1 MSAANIEAAT
11 RLEVPFKISDSE
23 PARFRVEVARRI
35 AACNEHAG
43 LPGDWLIPP
52 GERAGIRTEMAR
64 ESLAS
69 EHGRPPVDARE
80 TADDCQAFKATGADG
95 RRLRSDVSPGE
106 VGVHAEISP
115 QKWCTSPSTTS
126 VSRDVGHRVILEEP
140 PIQAK
145 EDISALT

>member
-1 MSAANIEAAT
+1 MHPVATQRPEQLRDTDMTAANIEAAT

-64 ESLAS
+64 ESLA
-69 EHGRPPVDARE
+69 
-80 TADDCQAFKATGADG
+80 
-95 RRLRSDVSPGE
+95 
-106 VGVHAEISP
+106 
-115 QKWCTSPSTTS
+115 
-126 VSRDVGHRVILEEP
+126 
-140 PIQAK
+140 
-145 EDISALT
+145 